1 MTYLKLLFATIF
13 WGASFT
19 AGKVAVKYLPVFT
32 VAFYRFFISSII
44 LIFILKKLNINFTF
58 KFFKKCVIGG
68 ITGVFLYNYFF
79 LKGLQLTDASKASI
93 IVASNPV
100 ITALITGLFLKEKL
114 SLKNYL
120 GVLLSFFGVVFII
133 SKGEISTI
141 FSNQLNFGDILI
153 VFAAFSWSAYTIFG
167 KIALNKISAVE
178 STTYAILW
186 GTIFLLPF
194 YINDLFNSI
203 MIVNLK
209 VIISLIILSI
219 FTTVLGFL
227 WFYEGIKG
235 IGATKASAFIFL
247 VPVFGS
253 LFGILILHEKLNL
266 SMIFG
271 GFMTLCGVYLT
282 NKNFK

>member
-1 MTYLKLLFATIF
+1 MTYLKLLLATIF

-44 LIFILKKLNINFTF
+44 LIVILKRLHINVNTKTF
-58 KFFKKCVIGG
+58 LKCLIGG

-100 ITALITGLFLKEKL
+100 ITALITNIFFNEKL
-114 SLKNYL
+114 KLKNYL
-120 GVLLSFFGVVFII
+120 GITLSFLGVVFII
-133 SKGEISTI
+133 SKGDILALFNNS
-141 FSNQLNFGDILI
+141 LNHGDILI

-167 KIALNKISAVE
+167 KAVLNKISAIE
-178 STTYAILW
+178 STTYSIIW

-194 YINDLFNSI
+194 YINDILHSDMVINNQV
-203 MIVNLK
+203 IV
-209 VIISLIILSI
+209 SLAVLSI

-227 WFYEGIKG
+227 WFYDGIKE
-235 IGATKASAFIFL
+235 IGATKASTFIFL
-247 VPVFGS
+247 VPVFGTI
-253 LFGILILHEKLNL
+253 FGIILLGEHLSI
-266 SMIFG
+266 SMILG
-271 GFMTLCGVYLT
+271 GFLTLLGVYLT
-282 NKNFK
+282 NKKYS